1 MAVTVPNS
9 FYTDFDQHTYP
20 PHRSPL
26 DSGDFRTVFGQDRDR
41 IIHSSAF
48 RRLQAK
54 TQVFQPGEYDFYQTR
69 LTHSLEVAQI
79 GRNICRFLRHR
90 GAPLSDTSYID
101 EDLVEACCLA
111 HDIGNP
117 PFGHAGETVLNR
129 LMQPYGGFEGNAQT
143 LRLVA
148 DMLFSDGKVR
158 RGMAPSR
165 AFVDGILKYKTFWT
179 PELGPKGKFLYQ
191 DQAALLDFVSNG
203 ENDSPA
209 RTNPSIECSIMEWAD
224 DTAYS
229 LGDLTDGVRA
239 RFVTPSTL
247 AQWAE
252 RNATLL
258 SLQSNQT
265 AFDALVDAINKRDLS
280 RHVAIKIGA
289 FITATS
295 LAERSA
301 SAGPGYTNRYR
312 YTLSLTPEIKAE
324 CELYKRI
331 SVDLVFATAEVH
343 QLEHKT
349 DHLLSSIFKSF
360 ETEFLQAPFPD
371 RPRHLL
377 PKATYARVLA
387 VPQTDPQ
394 RRARYLCDHLAGMSD
409 DFAVRTYRRMF
420 EPAFGSLVDLV

>member
-1 MAVTVPNS
+1 MAGTVPNS
-9 FYTDFDQHTYP
+9 FYTTFDQHTFP
-20 PHRSPL
+20 PHRDPL
-26 DSGDFRTVFGQDRDR
+26 KKEDFRTVFGQDRDR

-54 TQVFQPGEYDFYQTR
+54 TQVFQPGEYDFYRTR

-90 GAPLSDTSYID
+90 GEPLSDTSYID

-143 LRLVA
+143 LRLVT
-148 DMLFSDGKVR
+148 DMLFSDGKQR

-165 AFVDGILKYKTFWT
+165 AFVDGILKYKTLWT
-179 PELGPKGKFLYQ
+179 PENGPTGKFLYN
-191 DQAALLDFVSNG
+191 DQSAVLDFVANEES
-203 ENDSPA
+203 DSPA

-239 RFVTPSTL
+239 RFVTPSSM

-252 RNATLL
+252 RNAELL
-258 SLQSNQT
+258 SIQGNQA
-265 AFDALVDAINKRDLS
+265 AFNALAEAIDKRELT
-280 RHVAIKIGA
+280 RHIAKKIGT
-289 FITATS
+289 FIMASS
-295 LAERSA
+295 LSEKAEYS
-301 SAGPGYTNRYR
+301 SPDYTNRYR
-312 YTLSLTPEIKAE
+312 YALDVKPDIKEE
-324 CELYKRI
+324 CKLYKRI
-331 SVDLVFATAEVH
+331 SIDLVFATAEVH

-349 DHLLSSIFKSF
+349 DHLLSRMFKSF
-360 ETEFLQAPFPD
+360 ENEYLQAPLPE

-377 PKATYARVLA
+377 PKDTLARVLA
-387 VPQTDPQ
+387 VPQSEPQ
-394 RRARYLCDHLAGMSD
+394 KRARHICDHLAGVSD

-420 EPAFGSLVDLV
+420 EPTFGSLVDLV